1 MPKAAKVAF
10 AAADAASPGH
20 ARAVLGLAVTD
31 GAGPDAMARVA
42 AACDTLEHA
51 GKLGER
57 ALVLAAAHAWAGHG
71 AHALEVA
78 EQAIASPAQD
88 PTGWSLPA
96 DPIFA
101 PLRTADGY
109 ARLAARLAARAS

>member
-1 MPKAAKVAF
+1 V
-10 AAADAASPGH
+10 
-20 ARAVLGLAVTD
+20 
-31 GAGPDAMARVA
+31 
-42 AACDTLEHA
+42 
-51 GKLGER
+51 
-57 ALVLAAAHAWAGHG
+57 
-71 AHALEVA
+71 
-78 EQAIASPAQD
+78 QD